1 MLDHTALKAA
11 IDDLK
16 QNFSQHWSEEKY
28 KWEAIKWF
36 QDNWDIDAPDF
47 SAMFAKATE
56 KTYNLLQSGL
66 FYPRAAITNWSKKD
80 PELFRKM
87 FKDLYDESKD
97 LFARVKDFTTSAAKF
112 HAELKDGVN
121 HFQNTN
127 AISVYLWLKYPDKY
141 YIYRYSE
148 ARAIAIA
155 LKYPEVPKKSSEPGE
170 MIKAFKMYD
179 EMKETIKKDSE
190 LINLVKSSLTDICY
204 PDPELVTLT
213 GDVGFYISKSM
224 KSDEENEKV
233 QYWILGAGEGAYL
246 WNEFYKD
253 GIAAIGWDTG
263 DLRNYNSKEEV
274 KKKLKESRNTDKNP
288 RNDGRALWDFLQEMH
303 IGDVVFVKRGSHEF
317 VGRGIVKSD
326 YRYEKDRSYQH
337 IRDMEWTN
345 NETHEYNDGKAAIK
359 TLTNITRYPE
369 YCQELEKL
377 FSKNETQGF
386 KMQKNHSLNQILY
399 GPPGTGKTY
408 NTVIQSVAIIE
419 DKDVKDVASENYED
433 VYNRFRSYRSEK
445 QIDFITFHQSYSY
458 EEFVEG
464 IKPDEP
470 EGDDAGMTYSCQPGI
485 FKDICTRAET
495 KGNFEEC
502 YKRFIDDISET
513 ERFKLKT
520 PTNKDFA
527 VSVRQNG
534 NLKFYTGKDQNKAGS
549 ITKEKLRNACAGVW
563 PDYYKG
569 YYQGVINELKSKYG
583 LKQGDV
589 EKPYVLI
596 IDEINRGN
604 ISKIFGELITLIEED
619 KRERLYAQLPYSKDQ
634 FTVPH
639 NLSIVGTMN
648 TADRSIAAI
657 DIALRRRFKFV
668 AMMPN
673 SDLVKDVTIDGV
685 NLKELMDGLN
695 RRISVLIDRDHQI
708 GHAYFMHINTL
719 SELKDA
725 WFNKILPLLNEYFYG
740 DWNKLKLVV
749 KTFIDEE
756 NIPEDLKEE
765 YGDEKLYSFK
775 SETAE
780 TDDKFISDLKG
791 LFTK

>member
-1 MLDHTALKAA
+1 MLDESALKSA

-16 QNFSQHWSEEKY
+16 SNFTQHWKEEKY

-36 QDNWDIDAPDF
+36 QDHWDINAPDF
-47 SAMFAKATE
+47 SAMFNKATE

-87 FKDLYDESKD
+87 FKELYDESKD

-179 EMKETIKKDSE
+179 EMKETIEKDAE
-190 LINLVKSSLTDICY
+190 LINLVKSSLTDTCY
-204 PDPELVTLT
+204 SDPELVTLT
-213 GDVGFYISKSM
+213 GDVGFYISKSV
-224 KSDEENEKV
+224 KDDGDSDEKV
-233 QYWILGAGEGAYL
+233 QYWVLGAGEGAYL
-246 WNEFYKD
+246 WDEFYKEK
-253 GIAAIGWDTG
+253 IAALGWDTG
-263 DLRNYNSKEEV
+263 DLSNYNSKKEV
-274 KKKLKESRNTDKNP
+274 ENKLYESRNSNSRPT
-288 RNDGRALWDFLQEMH
+288 NDAKALWDFYHEMRV
-303 IGDVVFVKRGSHEF
+303 GDIVFVKKGNSEF

-326 YRYEKDRSYQH
+326 YRFEKDRSYQH
-337 IRDMEWTN
+337 VRDMEWTH
-345 NETHEYNDGKAAIK
+345 NESHTLDDGSVARKA
-359 TLTNITRYPE
+359 LTNITNISGFPK
-369 YCQELEKL
+369 ELEDL
-377 FSKNETQGF
+377 FTKNETQGF

-408 NTVIQSVAIIE
+408 NTVIRSVAIVE
-419 DKDVKDVASENYED
+419 DKDISEVAAENYDE
-433 VYNRFRSYRSEK
+433 VYNRFRGYRNEK

-464 IKPDEP
+464 IKPDEA
-470 EGDDAGMTYSCQPGI
+470 DDENGISYSCQSGI
-485 FKDICTRAET
+485 FKDICNRAET
-495 KGNFEEC
+495 RSNFEEC
-502 YKRFIDDISET
+502 YKHFIDDISEM
-513 ERFKLKT
+513 EKYKLKT
-520 PTNKDFA
+520 PTNKEFS

-534 NLKFYTGKDQNKAGS
+534 SLKLYTGKDQRKGGS
-549 ITKEKLRNACAGVW
+549 LTKEKLRNTYANIL
-563 PDYYKG
+563 PDYHKS
-569 YYQGVINELKSKYG
+569 YYRGVIEELKSKYG
-583 LKQGDV
+583 LRQGGG
-589 EKPYVLI
+589 EKRYVLI

-619 KRERLYAQLPYSKDQ
+619 KREKLTARLPYSKEQ

-668 AMMPN
+668 EMMPN
-673 SDLVKDVTIDGV
+673 SDLVKDVTIEGV

-719 SELKDA
+719 SELKDT

-756 NIPEDLKEE
+756 NVPEDLKEE